1 MDMEKM
7 KDVSATTVGG
17 GLGLDQI
24 YAAVN
29 ALMVDGA
36 TGDEWMA
43 LAKGVLL
50 VIFGFFSWRRA
61 S

>member
-1 MDMEKM
+1 MDMDKV
-7 KDVSATTVGG
+7 KDVGATTVGG

-24 YAAVN
+24 YSAVN
-29 ALMVDGA
+29 DLLTDGA
-36 TGDEWMA
+36 TGQEWMA
-43 LAKGVLL
+43 LGKGLAL